1 MPDAFVAMSRTET
14 ALVSS
19 VSSVTCAT
27 FDATFVTSP
36 TRPSAVTTASC
47 LEIPL
52 FFPAETTICWAN
64 WVGARAI
71 TRATTGPVVLAGS
84 AGSRGS

>member
-1 MPDAFVAMSRTET
+1 MSRTET
-14 ALVSS
+14 ALESS

-47 LEIPL
+47 FEIPW
-52 FFPAETTICWAN
+52 FSRRETTICWAN
-64 WVGARAI
+64 WLGARAI
-71 TRATTGPVVLAGS
+71 TRAATG
-84 AGSRGS
+84 R